1 VINSERVIAIIPARS
16 RSKSIKDKNI
26 KHIAGKP
33 LIAWSILTGFS
44 SKYIDRVIVSTDG
57 EEISKIST
65 SFGAEIIKR
74 PSELAS
80 DTSLLIDALRDI
92 ILKLRKDGET
102 AKYMIVLEPTSP
114 LRNNQD
120 IDNAIELIMSK
131 GYDSV
136 ATFSEAE
143 LNPHRAWKID
153 NGEIKTFIDGA
164 VPWLPRQKL
173 PEAWQL
179 NGAVYIFEIDKL
191 PKNGVSILFGYKG
204 SIKMP
209 IERSLDI
216 DNITQ
221 FLIAESALERTL
233 ND

>member
-1 VINSERVIAIIPARS
+1 M
-16 RSKSIKDKNI
+16 
-26 KHIAGKP
+26 
-33 LIAWSILTGFS
+33 IAWSILTGFS

>member
-1 VINSERVIAIIPARS
+1 MINSERVIAIIPARS

-179 NGAVYIFEIDKL
+179 NGAVYIFEIDKI

>member
-1 VINSERVIAIIPARS
+1 
-16 RSKSIKDKNI
+16 
-26 KHIAGKP
+26 
-33 LIAWSILTGFS
+33 
-44 SKYIDRVIVSTDG
+44 
-57 EEISKIST
+57 
-65 SFGAEIIKR
+65 
-74 PSELAS
+74 
-80 DTSLLIDALRDI
+80 
-92 ILKLRKDGET
+92 
-102 AKYMIVLEPTSP
+102 MIVLEPTSP

>member
-1 VINSERVIAIIPARS
+1 MINSERVIAIIPARS